1 MTPTCQ
7 HATSRRCWSAISM
20 QRGMHSGSPAVAS
33 SPATA
38 WTPPSKASAASCR
51 ELPANKGWTKRRVEH
66 SARHQHA
73 RREAISM
80 QSGRPSACKARG
92 HPSQGRPI
100 SMQLTNLA
108 RVERRI
114 ERALRVKQ
122 RDQIRDA
129 NGARRSSRDCV
140 LRHLME
146 DAIKGHQL
154 QSGNGARRS
163 SRGCVLRHLMRA
175 AIKGSSNLFTPQ
187 TCRAVSPSL

>member
-1 MTPTCQ
+1 
-7 HATSRRCWSAISM
+7 
-20 QRGMHSGSPAVAS
+20 
-33 SPATA
+33 
-38 WTPPSKASAASCR
+38 
-51 ELPANKGWTKRRVEH
+51 
-66 SARHQHA
+66 
-73 RREAISM
+73 M

-154 QSGNGARRS
+154 QSGNGDELEWLRS
-163 SRGCVLRHLMRA
+163 P
-175 AIKGSSNLFTPQ
+175 TPDEGGNQ
-187 TCRAVSPSL
+187 GLI